1 MIVWMSQRTR
11 ASWRAAA
18 VAAVLA
24 LTVARCGDSP
34 TAPTPPAAL
43 DLTCPAPVTAVA
55 TSPAGA
61 PVSFALPTYVGGQA
75 PVTVS
80 CSADSG
86 RVFPV
91 GRTQVSCT
99 ARDRTNQVA
108 ACAFDVRV
116 TAPPTLS
123 RTRFLAFGDSIT
135 AGEIT
140 SPLATAGWQPLV
152 VVPSLSY
159 PTILQER
166 LRVSYPLQTPTVANA
181 GFPGVPVGV
190 AFNRF
195 VTEMTRVQPE
205 VVLLVMGYNDVG
217 TAADVAFG
225 ANVLDS
231 MVREAQARG
240 ARVFLG
246 TLTPAI
252 SGRSRS
258 QNEALLNTMN
268 VRIRSIAASRGA
280 VLVDL
285 FEGFQPA
292 VFTWIG
298 IDGLHPTEAGY
309 VRIAELFFAAIRA
322 TLEVAP
328 TPTALTGLGR

>member
-1 MIVWMSQRTR
+1 MIVWMSQGTHRSCR
-11 ASWRAAA
+11 AT
-18 VAAVLA
+18 VALVLA
-24 LTVARCGDSP
+24 LAAAACGDSP
-34 TAPTPPAAL
+34 AAPTPPVAL
-43 DLTCPAPVTAVA
+43 DLTCPAAVSAVA
-55 TSPAGA
+55 TSTAGA
-61 PVSFALPTYVGGQA
+61 AVAFPLPAYTGGQA

-91 GRTQVSCT
+91 GLTQVTCT
-99 ARDRTNQVA
+99 ARDRSSQLA

-116 TAPPTLS
+116 TNPPRLS
-123 RTRFLAFGDSIT
+123 LTRFLAFGDSIT

-140 SPLATAGWQPLV
+140 SPLATEAWQPLL

-159 PTILQER
+159 PTILQDR
-166 LRVSYPLQTPTVANA
+166 LRVSYPLQAPTVANA
-181 GFPGVPVGV
+181 GFPGVAVGI

-195 VTEMTRVQPE
+195 LTELNRVQPE
-205 VVLLVMGYNDVG
+205 VVLLVMGYNDLDK
-217 TAADVAFG
+217 ASDVAFG

-231 MVREAQARG
+231 MVREARGRG

-246 TLTPAI
+246 TLTPTI
-252 SGRSRS
+252 TGRLRS
-258 QNEALLNTMN
+258 VDPVLLDSMN
-268 VRIRSIAASRGA
+268 VRIRRIAADRGA

-292 VFTWIG
+292 VFTWVGVDG
-298 IDGLHPTEAGY
+298 IHPTEAGY

-322 TLEVAP
+322 SLEVAP
-328 TPTALTGLGR
+328 TPTAITALGR